1 MAPINK
7 LVSGNDKTSEVMLVI
22 NAAQAFPQTHR
33 MLIPIIH
40 SAVAFVYSALALAE
54 TFVLFAAVIG
64 LFALVVRAI
73 VRAFR
78 KD

>member
-22 NAAQAFPQTHR
+22 NAAQVPQTHR